1 MSADLVLFPG
11 VITHFVWVL
20 LAFMALVV
28 ACGAL
33 WIVGGF
39 VAALVEEACMRRTTT
54 KATSSTPP
62 KIKTYPNQPKE

>member
-33 WIVGGF
+33 WIVG
-39 VAALVEEACMRRTTT
+39 A
-54 KATSSTPP
+54 SSPRWSR
-62 KIKTYPNQPKE
+62 KHV